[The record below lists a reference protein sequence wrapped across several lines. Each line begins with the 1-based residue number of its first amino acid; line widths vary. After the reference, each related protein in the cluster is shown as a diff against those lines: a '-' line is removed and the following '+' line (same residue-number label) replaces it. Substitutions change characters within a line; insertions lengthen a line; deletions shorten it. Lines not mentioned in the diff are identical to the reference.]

1 MGQKV
6 NPIGLRLGIV
16 RDWDSR
22 WYAGKDYAK
31 LLVQDISIRKFI
43 MQKFRKSG
51 VAKVII
57 ERPAKKAVINI
68 YSSKPGVII
77 GKKGAD
83 IEKLKKVLSSL
94 TSSEVSLN
102 IIEVRKGDVEATL
115 VSQSIAQQIVGR
127 VNYRRA
133 MKKAMTNAL
142 RSGAEGIK
150 VLVSGRLSGAEIARN
165 EEYREG
171 RVPLHTLRADIDYAT
186 AEANTTYGIIG
197 VKVWIFR
204 GEVVTNDSVD
214 QLSHQSKTVLSS

>member
-22 WYAGKDYAK
+22 WYAGKNYAK
-31 LLVQDISIRKFI
+31 LLIQDTMIRKFI

-51 VAKVII
+51 VAKVVV
-57 ERPAKKAVINI
+57 ERPAKKAVVNI
-68 YSSKPGVII
+68 YTSKPGVII

-83 IEKLKKVLSSL
+83 IEKLKNKLSLL
-94 TSSEVSLN
+94 TESDVSLN
-102 IIEVRKGDVEATL
+102 IVEVRKADIDATL
-115 VSQSIAQQIVGR
+115 VSQSIAQQIEGR

-133 MKKAMTNAL
+133 MKKAMTNSL
-142 RSGAEGIK
+142 RSGAEGIRI
-150 VLVSGRLSGAEIARN
+150 LVAGRLAGAEIARS

-204 GEVVTNDSVD
+204 GEVVSDSASE
-214 QLSHQSKTVLSS
+214 QLSHQTKTVMSS